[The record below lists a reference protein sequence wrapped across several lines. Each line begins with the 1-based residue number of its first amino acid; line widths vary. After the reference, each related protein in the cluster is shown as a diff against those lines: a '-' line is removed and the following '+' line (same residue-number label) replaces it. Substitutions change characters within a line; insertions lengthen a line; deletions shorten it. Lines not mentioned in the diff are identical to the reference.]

1 MSFVNTD
8 TFTTYLSIWMPPILS
23 IFVCMCILVYC
34 LVQPVRNSIHY
45 NVKLVGAEVLA
56 LCLIFRGC
64 THILDNIDDFCFL
77 LNTSLRSDRREALS
91 KVKNLNSNIFT
102 PKVSKSI
109 FESSQLM
116 NKIYF
121 YLGAFCTQSN
131 LTSRSHFCS
140 ST

>member
-23 IFVCMCILVYC
+23 IFVYMCILVYC